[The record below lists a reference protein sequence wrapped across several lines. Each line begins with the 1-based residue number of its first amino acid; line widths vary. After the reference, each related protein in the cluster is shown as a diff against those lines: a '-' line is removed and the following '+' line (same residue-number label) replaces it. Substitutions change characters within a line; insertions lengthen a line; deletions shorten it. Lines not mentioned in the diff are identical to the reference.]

1 MQAREDT
8 DDFRIALRAQHS
20 IIRVEI
26 LICTAG
32 ANIPVQH
39 FRFQIDR
46 NLAAG
51 ILQQRDQIIGGMA
64 KGEAA
69 FDAEAVN
76 DALARMSEESARIEG
91 LFETRADDPKSEA
104 RALIWEDFSGF
115 TEKADDLTKVTA
127 GLSGTIQSADDL
139 GPLLKQVGKSC
150 STCHSDYRE

>member
-1 MQAREDT
+1 MKKLIAITTLTLVTTSAVFAHSGVKDEHVLARMKGMSALSEDMK
-8 DDFRIALRAQHS
+8 
-20 IIRVEI
+20 
-26 LICTAG
+26 
-32 ANIPVQH
+32 
-39 FRFQIDR
+39 
-46 NLAAG
+46 
-51 ILQQRDQIIGGMA
+51 IIGGMA